1 MLIYRVPS
9 VLLLACALGVCCAPV
24 EADVISI
31 ADTSVSL
38 SSTSIAFF
46 SLSGPG
52 SVTLGA
58 ASTGAFAGLGG
69 SPATLQS
76 ISAGSFPIANFL
88 SIPTLP
94 NAHFTL
100 TLVAAGS
107 ANTNCAAVA
116 LSGSCSPFA
125 GSPFVL
131 TRTLVGTV
139 LSFSASG
146 TVADNSG
153 ATTPFTSVFSTEI
166 SAQTPAAVQTTL
178 LASGTLQAPFSAAL
192 QVAAG
197 PFAGSLDIG
206 VPTLSLASLTI
217 GFTPPAMTLGP
228 TSTGL
233 FASLSGSSLS
243 LQNLNAGSFPVNNF
257 LSLSALPNVDFTLT
271 SVFAGSANT
280 NCAVAL
286 FDSCS
291 PFAGSPFVLLDLPT
305 GVVVSFSAGGTALD
319 AVTSLQ
325 TPFDGTFMT
334 EVVGVT
340 PLNVAA
346 LLNGGGG
353 INASFAAE
361 FTAGPFA
368 SRPVPEPATL
378 VLLTVAIVGALVSR
392 ARSPTRRV

>member
-1 MLIYRVPS
+1 MLICRVPS
-9 VLLLACALGVCCAPV
+9 VVLLACALGVCCAPV

-52 SVTLGA
+52 SVTLDA

-76 ISAGSFPIANFL
+76 INAGSGPISNFL

-100 TLVAAGS
+100 TSVGPGT

-116 LSGSCSPFA
+116 FFASCSPFA

-131 TRTLVGTV
+131 TRTIASTV
-139 LSFSASG
+139 LSFSALG

-153 ATTPFTSVFSTEI
+153 ATSPFTAVFSTEI
-166 SAQTPAAVQTTL
+166 SGQTPAAVQTL

-206 VPTLSLASLTI
+206 VPTISLASTAI
-217 GFTPPAMTLGP
+217 GFTPPAMT
-228 TSTGL
+228 
-233 FASLSGSSLS
+233 
-243 LQNLNAGSFPVNNF
+243 
-257 LSLSALPNVDFTLT
+257 SAPR
-271 SVFAGSANT
+271 A
-280 NCAVAL
+280 
-286 FDSCS
+286 
-291 PFAGSPFVLLDLPT
+291 
-305 GVVVSFSAGGTALD
+305 
-319 AVTSLQ
+319 
-325 TPFDGTFMT
+325 
-334 EVVGVT
+334 
-340 PLNVAA
+340 
-346 LLNGGGG
+346 
-353 INASFAAE
+353 
-361 FTAGPFA
+361 
-368 SRPVPEPATL
+368 PACL
-378 VLLTVAIVGALVSR
+378 
-392 ARSPTRRV
+392 